1 MIHALVIYKIIRTF
15 TQINLIPLYYMFEL
29 PKWFSKEYICVGLGI
44 IILLLMTRRG
54 RLVEGFNPVDLK
66 DRPAE
71 IEKENTRVLD
81 SLNVSKYRTNYEDT
95 IQNKIKW
102 CDNQILA
109 HLVSDKLDV
118 NDPMTEKNT
127 NLIQNINHLHQF
139 KNTLKESLQY
149 LDKQ

>member
-1 MIHALVIYKIIRTF
+1 
-15 TQINLIPLYYMFEL
+15 MFEL
-29 PKWFSKEYICVGLGI
+29 PKWLSKEYICVGLGI
-44 IILLLMTRRG
+44 IILLLMARRG

-66 DRPAE
+66 ARPAE

-95 IQNKIKW
+95 LQNKIKW

-127 NLIQNINHLHQF
+127 SLIQNVNHLHQF

>member
-1 MIHALVIYKIIRTF
+1 
-15 TQINLIPLYYMFEL
+15 MFEL
-29 PKWFSKEYICVGLGI
+29 PKWLSKEYICVGLGI
-44 IILLLMTRRG
+44 IILLMLTRRG
-54 RLVEGFNPVDLK
+54 RLIEGFNPVDLK

-95 IQNKIKW
+95 LQNKIKW

-127 NLIQNINHLHQF
+127 SLIQNINHLHQF

>member
-1 MIHALVIYKIIRTF
+1 
-15 TQINLIPLYYMFEL
+15 MFEF
-29 PKWFSKEYICVGLGI
+29 PKWLSKEYICVGLGI
-44 IILLLMTRRG
+44 IILLLMARRG
-54 RLVEGFNPVDLK
+54 RLIEGFNPVDLK

-95 IQNKIKW
+95 LQNKIKW

-109 HLVSDKLDV
+109 YLVSDKLDV

-127 NLIQNINHLHQF
+127 SLIQNVNHLHQF

>member
-1 MIHALVIYKIIRTF
+1 
-15 TQINLIPLYYMFEL
+15 MFEL
-29 PKWFSKEYICVGLGI
+29 PKWLSKEYICVGLGI
-44 IILLLMTRRG
+44 ILLLLITRRG
-54 RLVEGFNPVDLK
+54 RLIEGFNPVDLK

-109 HLVSDKLDV
+109 HVVSDKLDV

-127 NLIQNINHLHQF
+127 NLIQNVNHLHQF
-139 KNTLKESLQY
+139 KTTLKESLQY

>member
-1 MIHALVIYKIIRTF
+1 
-15 TQINLIPLYYMFEL
+15 MFQL
-29 PKWFSKEYICVGLGI
+29 PKWLTKEYICVALGI
-44 IILLLMTRRG
+44 IILLLIARRG
-54 RLVEGFNPVDLK
+54 QLIEGFNPVDLK

-81 SLNVSKYRTNYEDT
+81 SLNISKYRTNYEDT

-109 HLVSDKLDV
+109 HIVSDKLDV

-127 NLIQNINHLHQF
+127 SLIQKVNHLHQF

>member
-1 MIHALVIYKIIRTF
+1 
-15 TQINLIPLYYMFEL
+15 MFEL
-29 PKWFSKEYICVGLGI
+29 PKWLSKEYICVGLGI
-44 IILLLMTRRG
+44 IILLLMARRG
-54 RLVEGFNPVDLK
+54 RLIEGFNPVDLK

-81 SLNVSKYRTNYEDT
+81 SLNVSKYRANYEDT

-109 HLVSDKLDV
+109 HIVSDKLDV
-118 NDPMTEKNT
+118 NDPMTEKNIS
-127 NLIQNINHLHQF
+127 LIQNINHLHQF
-139 KNTLKESLQY
+139 KNILKESLQY

>member
-1 MIHALVIYKIIRTF
+1 MF
-15 TQINLIPLYYMFEL
+15 QI
-29 PKWFSKEYICVGLGI
+29 PKWLSKEYICVGLGI
-44 IILLLMTRRG
+44 LFLLLMARRG
-54 RLVEGFNPVDLK
+54 RLIEGFNPVDLK

-71 IEKENTRVLD
+71 IEKENTRILD
-81 SLNVSKYRTNYEDT
+81 SLNISKYRTNYEDT

-109 HLVSDKLDV
+109 HIVSDKLDV
-118 NDPMTEKNT
+118 NDPMTEKNIS
-127 NLIQNINHLHQF
+127 LIQNINHLHQF

>member
-1 MIHALVIYKIIRTF
+1 
-15 TQINLIPLYYMFEL
+15 MFEL
-29 PKWFSKEYICVGLGI
+29 PKWLSKEYICVGLGI
-44 IILLLMTRRG
+44 IILLLMARRG
-54 RLVEGFNPVDLK
+54 RLIEGFNPVDLK

-127 NLIQNINHLHQF
+127 SLIQNINHLHQF
-139 KNTLKESLQY
+139 KNTLKESQQY

>member
-1 MIHALVIYKIIRTF
+1 
-15 TQINLIPLYYMFEL
+15 MFEL
-29 PKWFSKEYICVGLGI
+29 PKWLSKEYICVGLGI
-44 IILLLMTRRG
+44 IILLLMARRG
-54 RLVEGFNPVDLK
+54 RLIEGFNPVDLK

-71 IEKENTRVLD
+71 IETENTRILD
-81 SLNVSKYRTNYEDT
+81 SLNISKYRTNYEDT

-127 NLIQNINHLHQF
+127 GLIQNINHLHQF

>member
-1 MIHALVIYKIIRTF
+1 
-15 TQINLIPLYYMFEL
+15 MFEL
-29 PKWFSKEYICVGLGI
+29 PKWLSKEYICVGLGI
-44 IILLLMTRRG
+44 IILLMLTRRG
-54 RLVEGFNPVDLK
+54 RLIEGFNPVDLK

-95 IQNKIKW
+95 LQNKIKW

-127 NLIQNINHLHQF
+127 SLIQNVNHLHEF

>member
-1 MIHALVIYKIIRTF
+1 
-15 TQINLIPLYYMFEL
+15 MFEL
-29 PKWFSKEYICVGLGI
+29 PKWLSKEYICVGLGI
-44 IILLLMTRRG
+44 IILLMLTRRG
-54 RLVEGFNPVDLK
+54 RLIEGFNPVDLK

-95 IQNKIKW
+95 LQNKIKW

-118 NDPMTEKNT
+118 NDPMTEKNIS
-127 NLIQNINHLHQF
+127 LIQNINYLHQF

>member
-1 MIHALVIYKIIRTF
+1 
-15 TQINLIPLYYMFEL
+15 MFEL
-29 PKWFSKEYICVGLGI
+29 PKWLSRIICVGLGI
-44 IILLLMTRRG
+44 IILSFGTRG
-54 RLVEGFNPVDLK
+54 RLIEGFNPVDLK

-109 HLVSDKLDV
+109 HIVSDKLDV
-118 NDPMTEKNT
+118 NDPMTEKNIS
-127 NLIQNINHLHQF
+127 LIQNINHLHQF

>member
-1 MIHALVIYKIIRTF
+1 
-15 TQINLIPLYYMFEL
+15 MFEL
-29 PKWFSKEYICVGLGI
+29 TEWFSKKYIYICLGI
-44 IILLLMTRRG
+44 IVIFVITQRS
-54 RLVEGFNPVDLK
+54 RLIEGFNPVDLK

-71 IEKENTRVLD
+71 IEKENIRILD
-81 SLNVSKYRTNYEDT
+81 SLNISKYRTNYENT
-95 IQNKIKW
+95 LKNKIKW

-127 NLIQNINHLHQF
+127 RLIQNVNYLDQF